1 MSIKL
6 IMNIWEM
13 YQQEQGIDSEES
25 EINKLVQGSSIKL
38 KIQMMTMMMTMWAI
52 QTVMK
57 MKTKLM
63 DKTKQKMRMEW
74 QEMMNMIRE
83 IFNSSKWMNW

>member
-83 IFNSSKWMNW
+83 IFNSSK

>member
-1 MSIKL
+1 MIKMSIKL

-83 IFNSSKWMNW
+83 IFNSSK

>member
-1 MSIKL
+1 MIKMSIKL

-38 KIQMMTMMMTMWAI
+38 KIQMMTMMMTMWVI

-83 IFNSSKWMNW
+83 IFNSSK